1 MKTLI
6 FSIRKLWKLK
16 RRKRRRKT
24 KNVTEVVAERD
35 PDHEAQR
42 RDVVL
47 DLVVETG

>member
-1 MKTLI
+1 M
-6 FSIRKLWKLK
+6 
-16 RRKRRRKT
+16 KRRRRRRKI

-42 RDVVL
+42 KDVAL